1 MHSLHHT
8 LQPTIEAC
16 GSECKD
22 PLTANVYQQDWRLVF
37 VIAAEVYVFGAMAY
51 NILGSGKKQPWA
63 EGYRNSNQLD
73 T

>member
-1 MHSLHHT
+1 MHSLHYT
-8 LQPTIEAC
+8 LQPAIEAC

-22 PLTANVYQQDWRLVF
+22 PLTVGVYQQDWRFVF
-37 VIAAEVYVFGAMAY
+37 VIAAEVYVFWAISY
-51 NILGSGKKQPWA
+51 NMLESGKKQPWA